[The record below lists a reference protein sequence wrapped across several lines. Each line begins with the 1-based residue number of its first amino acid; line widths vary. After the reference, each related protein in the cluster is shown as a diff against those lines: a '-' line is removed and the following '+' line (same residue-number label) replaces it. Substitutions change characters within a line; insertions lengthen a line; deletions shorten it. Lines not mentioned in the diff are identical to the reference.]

1 MDEQAEV
8 IGPGKDARRIATRLL
23 DFAVD
28 ICGFIFLT
36 SFLVY
41 LVFQV
46 MEMLREGSVTY
57 FTDPDRVLYLCAATG
72 AIYILANR
80 YGSAAERVT
89 SDGISLRRVLPA
101 TAAAAILTGLL
112 TYRLM
117 SEYGVYA
124 ILIAVAA
131 AILTCVAGYA
141 VFSPAE

>member
-1 MDEQAEV
+1 MDEQAEG
-8 IGPGKDARRIATRLL
+8 IEPGKDTQGVSRRLFDLAI
-23 DFAVD
+23 D
-28 ICGFIFLT
+28 ISGFVFLT

-46 MEMLREGSVTY
+46 MEMLREGSVIY

-72 AIYILANR
+72 AIYILASR
-80 YGSAAERVT
+80 YGSAAKQVT
-89 SDGISLRRVLPA
+89 SDRISLRRVLPV
-101 TAAAAILTGLL
+101 TAAVAILAGLL

-124 ILIAVAA
+124 FLIAVAA
-131 AILTCVAGYA
+131 GILTGVAACA